1 MICHCL
7 SETAE
12 LSVSPLTVSHNS
24 SVVSLDSS
32 ERHHTVASLHSL
44 AVQSGLHVSPDRSC
58 YDVIVTASL
67 TMDTIKECPHTAV
80 QEESGTYVNLEFHNK
95 YNFHA
100 NNNICNGK

>member
-7 SETAE
+7 SETDE

-24 SVVSLDSS
+24 SVVSLQFR
-32 ERHHTVASLHSL
+32 ETPHGGFTL

-80 QEESGTYVNLEFHNK
+80 QEESGAYINLEFHNK